1 MAFTDD
7 RPADQG
13 AAAAGER
20 PVADT
25 VAALSAAETA
35 LAAVDRAI
43 EALDRGTYG
52 TCPAC
57 GTAIPDDD
65 LAADPTTQHCAA
77 HRSPA

>member
-7 RPADQG
+7 RPADQR
-13 AAAAGER
+13 ADEAGQR

-25 VAALSAAETA
+25 VAALSAAETT

-57 GTAIPDDD
+57 GATIPDGE
-65 LAADPTTQHCAA
+65 LAADPTTQHCAE
-77 HRSPA
+77 HRAPT